1 MFRLD
6 SHLSVSR
13 APRPCDLLNSERD
26 GGGRV
31 RGRGALHTITA
42 GSGRKIVIQL
52 TGDAAWNNRRREKTS
67 VSAVGSRRELFVH
80 RDGRSRQ
87 HPPEMT
93 TSNQPAALHCV
104 CGLWHSNRY
113 TTPIRWLCGLKRVEP
128 MTLLT
133 LWLRVKTYLLRDN
146 LLNNGVFCETCSLV
160 VK

>member
-26 GGGRV
+26 GGGHV

-52 TGDAAWNNRRREKTS
+52 TGDTAWNNRRREKTS

-93 TSNQPAALHCV
+93 TSNQPAALHC
-104 CGLWHSNRY
+104 GLWHSNRY
-113 TTPIRWLCGLKRVEP
+113 RPYDSDPLVMWIKTCGVNDIADAVATRKDIFIKR
-128 MTLLT
+128 
-133 LWLRVKTYLLRDN
+133 
-146 LLNNGVFCETCSLV
+146 
-160 VK
+160 